1 MAEPT
6 TNDWLDIS
14 KGFYEKTNFPN
25 TVGVV
30 DGKHIR
36 LECPNNSG
44 SLYYNYKNFF
54 SLILM
59 AICDSNYCFRIID
72 VGSYGK
78 ESDCNVFKTSTF
90 GKKLYSGSVNFP
102 PDQCLPDD
110 DNGVPQPFILV
121 ADEAFALHKHLLR
134 PFPDRTLNNN
144 KRIFNYRLS
153 RARQYIKC
161 SFGILSKKW
170 RVFQTSMLVD
180 PNVAVKI
187 TKACCVLHNFVR
199 RRDGRDG
206 EGIFEDT
213 QSNLMESITERR
225 GVGNSQTNAKYIRE
239 YFATYVNDPKHALN
253 WQNKIIGE

>member
-1 MAEPT
+1 
-6 TNDWLDIS
+6 
-14 KGFYEKTNFPN
+14 
-25 TVGVV
+25 
-30 DGKHIR
+30 
-36 LECPNNSG
+36 
-44 SLYYNYKNFF
+44 
-54 SLILM
+54 M

-78 ESDCNVFKTSTF
+78 ESDCNVFKTSTS

-102 PDQCLPDD
+102 PDQLPGD
-110 DNGVPQPFILV
+110 DNGVPQPFILA

-134 PFPDRTLNNN
+134 PFPGRTLNNN
-144 KRIFNYRLS
+144 RRIFNYRLS
-153 RARQYIKC
+153 RARQYIEC
-161 SFGILSKKW
+161 SFGILSKKL

-199 RRDGRDG
+199 PRRRDEGDG

-225 GVGNSQTNAKYIRE
+225 GVGNSQTNAKDIRE
-239 YFATYVNDPKHALN
+239 YFVTYVNDPNHALSR
-253 WQNKIIGE
+253 QNKIIGE